1 MPKLHSPEM
10 KLSEALYKNVLIH
23 RKTHSLS
30 TFDVMLFGFL
40 VYLSR
45 TRVFIK
51 LTIAQLAEEICE
63 PYSKVAKS
71 IKSLSAINVVRKV
84 AYKENKGIMI
94 SPEII
99 NNGDNK
105 TRAFR
110 WMLWENENL
119 HSRSHS

>member
-1 MPKLHSPEM
+1 MSRLHLSEI

-40 VYLSR
+40 IYLSR
-45 TRVFIK
+45 TRIFIK
-51 LTIAQLAEEICE
+51 LTTAQLAEEICE
-63 PYSKVAKS
+63 PYAKVSKS
-71 IKSLSAINVVRKV
+71 IQSLRAINLVRKV

-99 NNGDNK
+99 NNGDDK
-105 TRAFR
+105 TKAFR
-110 WMLWENENL
+110 QILWEHENL
-119 HSRSHS
+119 HSS